1 MSLSDCTWS
10 DHHKWCRDACLSL
23 TARGPITSPSVRV
36 AADGVSSSLSVA
48 LSWPSVDHIVYCV
61 STCPPSRRAQAAV
74 TGGTDGVVY
83 TSRSV
88 SHRPEAGSL
97 PSRCWQVPSVVRALF
112 LELRRPPGLQ
122 TLSLWVSGRQGVGRG
137 VDTSSVF
144 MTCPQC
150 VLKNLETM
158 ARRCGCRVR
167 GGQAPA
173 AWDQGSAATVCH
185 PESEVGAHGSQ
196 SGWVEAR
203 AQRRA
208 RVSSLSLHG

>member
-1 MSLSDCTWS
+1 MWGCVSLSDCTWS

-61 STCPPSRRAQAAV
+61 STCPPSWRAQAAV

-122 TLSLWVSGRQGVGRG
+122 TLSLWVSGRQGVGLG
-137 VDTSSVF
+137 GGHK
-144 MTCPQC
+144 QC
-150 VLKNLETM
+150 VHDL
-158 ARRCGCRVR
+158 
-167 GGQAPA
+167 PA
-173 AWDQGSAATVCH
+173 VCFKELRNH
-185 PESEVGAHGSQ
+185 GPAMWLPCAGWPGA
-196 SGWVEAR
+196 
-203 AQRRA
+203 
-208 RVSSLSLHG
+208 SSLGPGECCHGLSSRV